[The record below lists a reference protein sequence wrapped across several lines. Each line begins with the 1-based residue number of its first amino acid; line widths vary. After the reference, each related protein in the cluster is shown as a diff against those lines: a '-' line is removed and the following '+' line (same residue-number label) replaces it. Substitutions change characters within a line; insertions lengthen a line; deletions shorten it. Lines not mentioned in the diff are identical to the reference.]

1 MRFYIIKQAISLLL
15 VSSAVA
21 LRGGN
26 VRSSQLVP
34 DADLTGVIDIGILS
48 STTGADADHQY
59 EVDGQ
64 NDHTLT
70 AGLEEVSTY
79 VGEVED
85 GKTHDNEYTPSLD
98 MTEGVRCV
106 ALSFDCK
113 ICYTYRSYYF
123 LGNCCCGQS
132 TSK

>member
-1 MRFYIIKQAISLLL
+1 MRFYIIKKAISLLF
-15 VSSAVA
+15 VSTAFA

-34 DADLTGVIDIGILS
+34 DSDLTGVIDIGILS
-48 STTGADADHQY
+48 STTAADVDQY

-85 GKTHDNEYTPSLD
+85 GKTHDNAYIPSLD
-98 MTEGVRCV
+98 TTEGRCYYHKFYGC
-106 ALSFDCK
+106 LK
-113 ICYTYRSYYF
+113 CYTRYTHYYI
-123 LGNCCCGQS
+123 GDC
-132 TSK
+132 TPHVEVM

>member
-26 VRSSQLVP
+26 VRSSKLVP
-34 DADLTGVIDIGILS
+34 DTDLTGVIDIGILS
-48 STTGADADHQY
+48 ATAADVDHQY

-64 NDHTLT
+64 NDHILT
-70 AGLEEVSTY
+70 TGLEEVSTY
-79 VGEVED
+79 VGEVENVE
-85 GKTHDNEYTPSLD
+85 THDNAYIPSLG
-98 MTEGVRCV
+98 MTEGDVHCYPIGYTCTV
-106 ALSFDCK
+106 
-113 ICYTYRSYYF
+113 CYTSNGSKYF
-123 LGNCCCGQS
+123 VGDCGQS